1 MEKILKDLIPVL
13 SKFEMLFNDFEHSKV
28 NTIPFE
34 GSWTAGQL
42 VQHMF
47 LSNSGFVEMI
57 NGPVEETNRP
67 ADLMIEKIKE
77 DFLNFDIK
85 MESPDFIC
93 PEAKNY
99 NKNELLQKLDQVK
112 SNITAEVVNLDLT
125 KTCNSFQLPV
135 YGFLTRL
142 EAVYFVIYHTQRHTE
157 QLANIYRKLA

>member
-1 MEKILKDLIPVL
+1 MEKPLKDLTPAL
-13 SKFEMLFNDFEHSKV
+13 SKFEALFNDFESSKI
-28 NTIPFE
+28 NAIPFE

-42 VQHMF
+42 IQHML

-67 ADLMIEKIKE
+67 ADLMIERIKK

-99 NKNELLQKLDQVK
+99 DKNELLQKLDRVK
-112 SNITAEVVNLDLT
+112 RDITDEVTHLDLT
-125 KTCNSFQLPV
+125 KTCTSFELPV

-142 EAVYFVIYHTQRHTE
+142 EAIYFVIYHTQRHTK
-157 QLANIYRKLA
+157 QLENIYSKLA